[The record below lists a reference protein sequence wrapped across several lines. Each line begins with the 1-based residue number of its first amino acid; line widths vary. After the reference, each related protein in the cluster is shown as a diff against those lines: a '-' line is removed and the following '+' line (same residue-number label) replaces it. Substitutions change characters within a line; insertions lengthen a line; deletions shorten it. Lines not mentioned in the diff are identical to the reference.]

1 MKRNIIPILMLGLLG
16 FSSCSDVLDRPS
28 LTQEQDDNFW
38 TSEDKVRLYAND
50 FYTYYFPGY
59 GKGWTVY
66 YAPGINNNTFND
78 DVLTNSSQANF
89 TRQVPTSIGSTSE
102 SVTNYQSQYC
112 GPTWD
117 FAMVRKANIML
128 SRIQER
134 MGSVLTP
141 AAYKHWTGIGRLFRG
156 MEYSRLVNVFG
167 DVPYYNR
174 PITNVDKDEIY
185 KDRTPRK
192 DVMDSVYNDFTFA
205 LQNVRL
211 NDGEGFINRY
221 IAAALIARYA
231 LYEGSWQKYYY
242 NDSERAI
249 KFFKLATDAAN
260 VVISSGKYQIET
272 PYRELFCSYDLTKKK
287 DVLLYRKYDAALGTT
302 HCIASYCNVN
312 EALAAGAT
320 KNLIESFNCVDGKS
334 YQESTVANANKFTLD
349 NLIRTRDPRFEAT
362 FYDSLTIR
370 SRSSLL
376 YVVKFIPRTA
386 LNYIKENST
395 PATEWTGTNNVTG
408 FPVIRYSEVL
418 LNWIEAKAELETLGE
433 GAVSQQDLDLSV
445 NAIRDRPLDNA
456 QIEKGL
462 QKTAH
467 LDLTNLPNDPNRDG
481 DVPRLLWEIRRERRM
496 EFAFEPGRIIDL
508 RRWHKLNYMDT
519 DARANG
525 LLHGTY
531 VDLSS
536 GQGLLAGK
544 LKDYVGKLRVRT
556 AAGTYVTYDG
566 TNASAIKGW
575 FQAETTQPRLKY
587 LNLVNVNPYLCP
599 IGTNRIIDY
608 ANRGYHLTQTT
619 GWPSTNN

>member
-89 TRQVPTSIGSTSE
+89 TRQVPTSIGSTDE

-242 NDSERAI
+242 NDNERAI

-525 LLHGTY
+525 LLPGTY

-599 IGTNRIIDY
+599 IGTNQIIDY

>member
-16 FSSCSDVLDRPS
+16 FNSCSDVLDRPS

-89 TRQVPTSIGSTSE
+89 TRQVPTSIGSTDE

-134 MGSVLTP
+134 MGGVLTS

-242 NDSERAI
+242 NDNERAI

-408 FPVIRYSEVL
+408 FRYSEVL

-599 IGTNRIIDY
+599 IGTNQIIDY

>member
-1 MKRNIIPILMLGLLG
+1 MLGLLG

-89 TRQVPTSIGSTSE
+89 TRQVPTSIGSTDE

-211 NDGEGFINRY
+211 NDGDGFINRY

-242 NDSERAI
+242 NDNERAI

-599 IGTNRIIDY
+599 IGTNQIIDY

>member
-89 TRQVPTSIGSTSE
+89 TRQVPTSIGSTDE

-242 NDSERAI
+242 NDNERAI

-334 YQESTVANANKFTLD
+334 YQESSVANANKFTLD

-599 IGTNRIIDY
+599 IGTNQIIDY

>member
-1 MKRNIIPILMLGLLG
+1 MLGLLG
-16 FSSCSDVLDRPS
+16 FNSCSDVLDRPS

-89 TRQVPTSIGSTSE
+89 TRQVPTSIGSTDE

-242 NDSERAI
+242 NDNERAI

-260 VVISSGKYQIET
+260 IVISSGKYQIET

-599 IGTNRIIDY
+599 IGTNQIIDY

>member
-89 TRQVPTSIGSTSE
+89 TRQVPTSIGSTDE

-242 NDSERAI
+242 NDNERAI

-433 GAVSQQDLDLSV
+433 GAVTQQDLDLSV

-508 RRWHKLNYMDT
+508 RRWHKLNDMDT

-599 IGTNRIIDY
+599 IGTNQIIDY

>member
-1 MKRNIIPILMLGLLG
+1 MLGLLG

-89 TRQVPTSIGSTSE
+89 TRQVPTSIGSTDE

-112 GPTWD
+112 GPTWY

-134 MGSVLTP
+134 MGGVLTP

-242 NDSERAI
+242 NDNERAI

-599 IGTNRIIDY
+599 IGTNQIIDY